1 MTSNFRK
8 LEAGSWILNLRH
20 PTPGSPKLYSN
31 FWELEVGLEGAISDH
46 PPQYFFH
53 AKKCV
58 KTRKNDS
65 FQGGK
70 PPGRNA
76 RGNPWGPVRTRG
88 GPRPLLGL
96 FATGFV
102 VVFARSKCLAVRSWK
117 LKTNFR
123 RSAVGSW
130 ICNSQLPTLRSWN
143 LEVEIQVPEVGR
155 WRPTSGRWKLAI
167 GIQVRKV

>member
-1 MTSNFRK
+1 MDWT
-8 LEAGSWILNLRH
+8 
-20 PTPGSPKLYSN
+20 
-31 FWELEVGLEGAISDH
+31 
-46 PPQYFFH
+46 PQYFSP
-53 AKKCV
+53 AKTCL

-65 FQGGK
+65 FRGGK

-102 VVFARSKCLAVRSWK
+102 VVFVRSKCLTVRSWK

-155 WRPTSGRWKLAI
+155 CCPTSGCLGVAI
-167 GIQVRKV
+167 EIQVRKVRIWALAFKLQTS